1 MKNSILLKKIYC
13 IALALFFAF
22 AAVLGVLIGMPKKKV
37 SAESNAVPDDMKDQ
51 ASFLS
56 GLYQSLPINGVDVP
70 CYVLPSIQM
79 IERTEVSQSGTTY
92 TGAATSY
99 SSLQIAIG
107 LDKSTFLPSGNVYLI
122 SNSFTDNIFHL
133 SSGVGQQIYICG
145 LNLAYNQANSKQHI
159 TTGTDPHSSPY
170 VTDLCDFV
178 IYENSRY
185 KLSNSYAIN
194 FNVPGSGYNVNLM
207 NYISLYR
214 MNLRIYKDIYDFLS
228 ISGGQT
234 NFLLNPL
241 TYKVSLTS
249 ATLTGSSSIQIS
261 LQTESTQGQA
271 PKPILDFQILQT
283 STKQIQF
290 SVDNSFMRTFLLR
303 TGTSSVVYEFVQK
316 YFNDY
321 GYVSGSYDDGYD
333 MGFTAGKDQGYS
345 NGYSVGYEAGVNA
358 GKDYSFLSLM
368 SSVVDAPV
376 KAFTGLLDFNVLGFN
391 MAGFVL
397 SLLSVALLL
406 KIIMVFK
413 NGGG

>member
-1 MKNSILLKKIYC
+1 MKKLVLSKKIFC
-13 IALALFFAF
+13 IAVAMLFAC
-22 AAVLGVLIGMPKKKV
+22 AVVLGVLIGMPKQKV
-37 SAESNAVPDDMKDQ
+37 GADSNAVPGGMQDQ
-51 ASFLS
+51 TAFLS
-56 GLYQSLPINGVDVP
+56 GIYQTLPINGTAMP
-70 CYVLPSIQM
+70 CYVLPSINM

-92 TGAATSY
+92 TGEATSY

-107 LDKSTFLPSGNVYLI
+107 LDKTTFLPSGTVYLI

-133 SSGVGQQIYICG
+133 SSGIGQQIYICG
-145 LNLAYNQANSKQHI
+145 LNLAYNQADSKQYI
-159 TTGTDPHSSPY
+159 TTGTDPNSPPY
-170 VTDLCDFV
+170 VTDRCDFV

-185 KLSNSYAIN
+185 QLSQSKAIN

-207 NYISLYR
+207 NYINLYR
-214 MNLRIYKDIYDFLS
+214 MNFTIYKDIYNFLS

-234 NFLLNPL
+234 NFLLHPL
-241 TYKVSLTS
+241 TYKVTVTS
-249 ATLTGSSSIQIS
+249 ASSTGSSSIAIT

-271 PKPILDFQILQT
+271 PKPILDFQILQN
-283 STKQIQF
+283 STKEIQF
-290 SVDNSFMRTFLLR
+290 CVNNSFMKTFSLR
-303 TGTSSVVYEFVQK
+303 TGSSSVIYEFSQK

-333 MGFTAGKDQGYS
+333 MGFSAGKDQGYS
-345 NGYSVGYEAGVNA
+345 NGYSVGYEAGVSA

-406 KIIMVFK
+406 KIVMVFK